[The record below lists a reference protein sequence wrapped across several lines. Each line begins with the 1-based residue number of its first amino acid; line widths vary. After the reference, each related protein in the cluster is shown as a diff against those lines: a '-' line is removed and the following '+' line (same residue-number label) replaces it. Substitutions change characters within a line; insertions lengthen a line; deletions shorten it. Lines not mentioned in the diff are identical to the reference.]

1 MSTIQQKLQQKA
13 AENASQAP
21 TSESSPIVYRALRAG
36 RYSLAGKY
44 EFPNGLGEFVAD
56 GSEERIADLKSYADR
71 GFLEEIKEAP
81 APSEE

>member
-1 MSTIQQKLQQKA
+1 MSTIQQKLQQKTS
-13 AENASQAP
+13 ENASQAS
-21 TSESSPIVYRALRAG
+21 TSESSPTVYRALRAG

-71 GFLEEIKEAP
+71 GFLEEIKDAP
-81 APSEE
+81 ASSEE

>member
-1 MSTIQQKLQQKA
+1 MTPIQQKLQQKTT
-13 AENASQAP
+13 ENASQTP
-21 TSESSPIVYRALRAG
+21 PSESSPTVYRALRSG

-71 GFLEEIKEAP
+71 GFLEEIKDTP
-81 APSEE
+81 ASSEE

>member
-1 MSTIQQKLQQKA
+1 MSIIQQKLQQKTT
-13 AENASQAP
+13 ENASQAS
-21 TSESSPIVYRALRAG
+21 TSESSPTVYRALRSG

-71 GFLEEIKEAP
+71 GFLEEIKDTP
-81 APSEE
+81 TSSEE

>member
-1 MSTIQQKLQQKA
+1 MSTIQQKLQQKTT
-13 AENASQAP
+13 ENASQAS

-71 GFLEEIKEAP
+71 GFLEEIKDTP
-81 APSEE
+81 ASSEE

>member
-1 MSTIQQKLQQKA
+1 MTPIQQKLQQKTT
-13 AENASQAP
+13 ENASQAS
-21 TSESSPIVYRALRAG
+21 TSESSPTVYRALRAG

-71 GFLEEIKEAP
+71 GFLEEIKDTP
-81 APSEE
+81 ASSEE

>member
-1 MSTIQQKLQQKA
+1 MTPIQQKLQQKTS
-13 AENASQAP
+13 ENASQAQ
-21 TSESSPIVYRALRAG
+21 TSESSPTVYRALRAG

-71 GFLEEIKEAP
+71 GFLEEIKDTP
-81 APSEE
+81 TSSEE